1 MVTRRKFFSGAGL
14 AVAAGIAGRSALAA
28 LPDIVST
35 DSPDMQPP
43 LMPPDGRP
51 YHPVATLNGW
61 SLPWRMRNGIKE
73 FHLVAEPVVR
83 EIAPG
88 MKANLWGYNG
98 QSPGPTIEVVE
109 GDRVR
114 IFVTNRLPE
123 HTSVHWHGQR
133 LPNGMDGVAGLNQP
147 SIKPGQT
154 FVYEF
159 VAQRA
164 GTFMYHP
171 HADETTQMAMG
182 MMGFW
187 VTHPKDPNFMRVDRD
202 YVLLLNAYDI
212 SPGSFTPKVST
223 MLDFNL
229 WTFNSRAYPGTAPMV
244 ARQGERVRIRV
255 GNLTMTNHP
264 IHIHGHEFEVVG
276 TDGGWTPHGSRWP
289 EVTTDIAVG
298 QMRAIE
304 FTAAAPG
311 DWAFHCHK
319 SHHTMN
325 AMSHTLPNTLGVEQS
340 DLADKLTSLIPG
352 YMNMGGEMGGMSMHM
367 PLPENTLP
375 MMTGPGPYGDIEMGG
390 MFTVMKIRTDIAR
403 GDYRDP
409 GWYRAPAGSVAYLW
423 TGEPPPAERVDTDQ
437 GGTDPTP
444 PLHVHKPNGP
454 MGH

>member
-1 MVTRRKFFSGAGL
+1 MVTRRSLIGGMGAAFASAAVGKASLGGL
-14 AVAAGIAGRSALAA
+14 
-28 LPDIVST
+28 PEIVT
-35 DSPDMQPP
+35 MDSPAMRPP
-43 LMPPDGRP
+43 LEPPNGRA
-51 YHPVATLNGW
+51 YLPVATLNGW
-61 SLPWRMRNGIKE
+61 TLPWRMREGIKE
-73 FHLVAEPVVR
+73 FHLVAEPVER

-88 MKANLWGYNG
+88 MRAHLWGYNG

-114 IFVTNRLPE
+114 IFVTNRLSE
-123 HTSVHWHGQR
+123 ATSIHWHGQR
-133 LPNGMDGVAGLNQP
+133 LPNGMDGVSGLNQP
-147 SIKPGQT
+147 SIKAGQT

-159 VAQRA
+159 RAQRA

-187 VTHPKDPNFMRVDRD
+187 VTHPSDPGATKVDRD
-202 YVLLLNAYDI
+202 YVFLLNAYDI
-212 SPGSFTPKVST
+212 SPGSYTPKVST

-229 WTFNSRAYPGTAPMV
+229 WTFNSRAFPGIDPMV
-244 ARQGERVRIRV
+244 ARRGERVRIRV

-264 IHIHGHEFEVVG
+264 IHLHGHEFEVVG
-276 TDGGWTPHGSRWP
+276 TDGGWVPPGARWP

-325 AMSHTLPNTLGVEQS
+325 AMGHAVPNSLGVDQA
-340 DLADKLTSLIPG
+340 DLARKITALVPG
-352 YMNMGGEMGGMSMHM
+352 YMGGNETMGRMQMQM

-375 MMTGPGPYGDIEMGG
+375 MMAGNGPYGNIEMGG
-390 MFTVMKIRTDIAR
+390 MFTVVKIREGLAR

-409 GWYRAPAGSVAYLW
+409 GWYRAPKDSVAYLW
-423 TGEPPPAERVDTDQ
+423 EGEGAPISSPP
-437 GGTDPTP
+437 
-444 PLHVHKPNGP
+444 
-454 MGH
+454 